1 MIQSEMPLT
10 LTHCE
15 IHRILRAGACPIL
28 EVTVTYPRLGGDEDG
43 AVEACPAAETFP
55 AAARFNEAYGTMA
68 QNLTEWATGS
78 LFESAL
84 ADFNGEGSGAAYRF
98 DRRLVICDMVGEF
111 STCEDGVLSELT
123 VNRTLRL
130 TSRRGSVPERHL
142 TATDRWSLPALTLR
156 PRRRRTMS
164 I

>member
-15 IHRILRAGACPIL
+15 IRRILRAGACPIL
-28 EVTVTYPRLGGDEDG
+28 EVAVTYPCLCATDP
-43 AVEACPAAETFP
+43 EAGEPVSEML
-55 AAARFNEAYGTMA
+55 RFNDAYRTMA
-68 QNLTEWATGS
+68 ENLAEWAAGGV
-78 LFESAL
+78 FEAAL
-84 ADFNGEGSGAAYRF
+84 ADFDGAGMGAAYRF
-98 DRRLVICDMVGEF
+98 DRRLVICDMKGEF

-123 VNRTLRL
+123 VTRTLRL